1 MKKGNL
7 LVSGIFASIAVAV
20 LLLSRTLPESRHGV
34 PGPAIW
40 PTLIA
45 IITLVAAVAL
55 AIQMRAMKGGGG
67 SLNLVLPDSLRVYL
81 SFGVLVVYLAS
92 LYWIGFAVST
102 FLMLYIFI
110 SWFGSFCWQSR
121 LLSAVAITAVVYGV
135 FHYLLKVP
143 FRFGV
148 LF

>member
-7 LVSGIFASIAVAV
+7 IVSIIFASIAVAV
-20 LLLSRTLPESRHGV
+20 ILLSRTLPESRHGV

-40 PTLIA
+40 PILIA
-45 IITLVAAVAL
+45 MLTLVAAIAL
-55 AIQMRAMKGGGG
+55 AIQMRTTKGDGG

-81 SFGVLVVYLAS
+81 SFGVLVVYLAGM
-92 LYWIGFAVST
+92 YWIGFAVST

-110 SWFGSFCWQSR
+110 SWFGSFRWQSR

-143 FRFGV
+143 FRFGF